1 MKKKYPSNGYSLY
14 MINEKKRVTEH
25 IIVIEFG
32 DIV

>member
-14 MINEKKRVTEH
+14 MINKKKQVVKH
-25 IIVIEFG
+25 AIVIEFG